1 MAEDKNLNNGQNVNA
16 GGAGMS
22 PVYAGSAQPAEN
34 PAIASVR
41 LDGLEDNVP
50 KNTIKIGKINYAVG
64 MFWQPL
70 QDVDDPIPEIR
81 ETMESDIG
89 ANLYTIH
96 YGRAPQ
102 YGIGKTEK
110 GHKEGQPAGAIAV
123 LDALSDRSSFVAVFK
138 VDEGWWF
145 LVARNDLILPE
156 EDVLYHTEQEAKDA
170 FYSMMAVPDWGYKI
184 APASWNIDDTE
195 EITAETL
202 LKKGAQVRLYSL
214 SAIRGTKV
222 LLTIAIS
229 LLALVGLAVYSVLL
243 FIDKEQEA
251 PTFIEPIIPQTSMQT
266 VEPEREDE
274 KPWQKLVSVPAF
286 LEKCWD
292 NSYQLKSMVIPGWK
306 LNNIVCS
313 HEGISTGWNKTGEK
327 SSRVAWIETAV
338 RDQYKIKG
346 DVQINTSGT
355 SATVKIKFED
365 LPIAPSASAT
375 PTLSLP
381 KLRRELVDIS
391 QALSM
396 SIPLSEGQVVVEAPK
411 PPEGSQGAQTAPQQ
425 ASKVYKYLTF
435 SFTSSM
441 DPPAW
446 ESFFKPFTGL
456 EITKIEYN
464 PTSDSALTNNW
475 KYEGRIYESEKKN

>member
-1 MAEDKNLNNGQNVNA
+1 MAENNTLNNGQNTNV
-16 GGAGMS
+16 GGAA
-22 PVYAGSAQPAEN
+22 PVYAGSAQPMTN
-34 PAIASVR
+34 PALASVQ
-41 LDGLEDNVP
+41 LDGLEDKAP
-50 KNTIKIGKINYAVG
+50 KSTIKVGKTNYAIG

-110 GHKEGQPAGAIAV
+110 GHKEGQPVGAIAV

-138 VDEGWWF
+138 IDEGWWF

-184 APASWNIDDTE
+184 APASWNIDDAE

-222 LLTIAIS
+222 LLTIALS
-229 LLALVGLAVYSVLL
+229 LLALVGLAVFSVLK

-251 PTFIEPIIPQTSMQT
+251 PTYIEPIVPQTSMQT

-286 LEKCWD
+286 LEKCWID
-292 NSYQLKSMVIPGWK
+292 SYQLKSMQIPGWK
-306 LNNIVCS
+306 LNRIVCT
-313 HEGISTGWNKTGEK
+313 HAGISTGWNKTGEK
-327 SSRVAWIETAV
+327 ATRVAWIETALK
-338 RDQYKIKG
+338 DQYKIKG

-355 SATVKIKFED
+355 AATLKVKYEN
-365 LPIAPSASAT
+365 LPIAPSAVAT

-396 SIPLSEGQVVVEAPK
+396 SIPLSEGQVVVAAPK
-411 PPEGSQGAQTAPQQ
+411 PPQGSQNAQNAPQQ

-446 ESFFKPFTGL
+446 EAFFKPFTGL